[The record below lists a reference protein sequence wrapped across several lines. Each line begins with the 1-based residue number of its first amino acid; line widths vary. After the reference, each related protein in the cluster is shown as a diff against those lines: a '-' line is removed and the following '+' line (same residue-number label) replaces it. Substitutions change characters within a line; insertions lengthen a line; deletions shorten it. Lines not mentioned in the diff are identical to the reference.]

1 MEVQRCANILPTG
14 VHHVASRD
22 LEVGLIQPSSSQASV
37 TSCHHHKLMLQ
48 VRGHTIPAH
57 TLIQPCM
64 TEILKAAAFT
74 IASILMLIVAY
85 FCHSLFINKDT
96 EADTPLVQGDHW
108 GDGTVFRPER
118 FIDEEGKLRRDEH
131 FIPFSIGKRVR
142 ASASSLYSTP
152 PPSQSAIQTAGI
164 L

>member
-1 MEVQRCANILPTG
+1 M
-14 VHHVASRD
+14 
-22 LEVGLIQPSSSQASV
+22 
-37 TSCHHHKLMLQ
+37 
-48 VRGHTIPAH
+48 
-57 TLIQPCM
+57 
-64 TEILKAAAFT
+64 
-74 IASILMLIVAY
+74 
-85 FCHSLFINKDT
+85 FINKDT

-142 ASASSLYSTP
+142 ASASSLYSSP
-152 PPSQSAIQTAGI
+152 PPNQSAIQTSGI

>member
-1 MEVQRCANILPTG
+1 
-14 VHHVASRD
+14 
-22 LEVGLIQPSSSQASV
+22 
-37 TSCHHHKLMLQ
+37 MLQ

-96 EADTPLVQGDHW
+96 EADTPVVQGDHW

-142 ASASSLYSTP
+142 ASAIVACTVHHHLA
-152 PPSQSAIQTAGI
+152 SQLFRLLGSFDPLHLHFAIV
-164 L
+164 LMY